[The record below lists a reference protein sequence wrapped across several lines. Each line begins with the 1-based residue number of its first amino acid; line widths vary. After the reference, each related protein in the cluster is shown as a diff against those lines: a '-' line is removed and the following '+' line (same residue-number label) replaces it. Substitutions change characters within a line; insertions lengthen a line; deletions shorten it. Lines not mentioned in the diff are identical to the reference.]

1 MQRERRGV
9 RSVHTRAGEC
19 RCCGKGACCCRRGGG
34 GGEEVN
40 GVKIELRRAGH
51 KAGGGAGMAR
61 TLPHS
66 TSSTMPPTQC
76 PLCRG
81 DVASLDPEVVV
92 DMECSICH
100 EDVTRAVP
108 VRPCGHMFCSVC
120 CDSMQLV
127 NAPVAPARERW
138 SPRARPGVPSVDV
151 AAAEEHVA
159 ALRAHWVCAKDEA
172 SDAAG
177 ERAAAEERAAAAARP
192 YEEEVSAW
200 RAREETRTRD
210 VLEAR
215 TQLKSAERW
224 LERVRRRAATA
235 AMLMRVRGAQ

>member
-1 MQRERRGV
+1 MYTIDS
-9 RSVHTRAGEC
+9 RSRAGL
-19 RCCGKGACCCRRGGG
+19 KVGAGR
-34 GGEEVN
+34 
-40 GVKIELRRAGH
+40 
-51 KAGGGAGMAR
+51 GGAG
-61 TLPHS
+61 TLPHT
-66 TSSTMPPTQC
+66 TSGTMPLTQC

-120 CDSMQLV
+120 CDSMQLA
-127 NAPVAPARERW
+127 NAPVAPAREWW
-138 SPRARPGVPSVDV
+138 SPRVRPVPSVDV
-151 AAAEEHVA
+151 AAAEERVA
-159 ALRAHWVCAKDEA
+159 ALRAHWVYAEDEA
-172 SDAAG
+172 SAAAG

-210 VLEAR
+210 SDEAR
-215 TQLKSAERW
+215 MQLKSAERW